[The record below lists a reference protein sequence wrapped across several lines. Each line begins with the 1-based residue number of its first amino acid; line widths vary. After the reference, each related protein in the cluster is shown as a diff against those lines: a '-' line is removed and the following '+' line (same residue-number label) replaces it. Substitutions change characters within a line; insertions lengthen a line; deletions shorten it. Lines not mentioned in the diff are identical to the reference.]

1 MKGEQMDKV
10 RVGMIGAGFA
20 ADFHLN
26 SYAAIPEAEVVAVAA
41 RTAERVQAFAAK
53 HHIASVYT
61 DYREMLEREDIQVV
75 DVTTP
80 VYAHAPMVIDA
91 ANAGKHVICEKPLTG
106 YCGEDRPGDDLIG
119 KTVSRREMFDK
130 ALAAADAMIE
140 AANKNGVKLM
150 YAENWVYAQALIR
163 AKELIRHAG
172 GSILDIRAEESHSGS
187 QSAFSFK
194 WRTSGGGALLRLG
207 SHPIGGVLH
216 LKAYE
221 GRLKH
226 GTPIVPVAVVAEVA
240 NLAASEAF
248 RSSGGKHWL
257 VHQWE
262 DVENWSSMII
272 RFSDGSRATIL
283 ATDIVLGGIK
293 NFIEICTTN
302 ARLQCNIDPNNTM
315 IAYTPDGEAFK
326 DVEIAEKIETKTGY
340 TFPSVGGIWFDGK
353 VNELRDFVECVL
365 DPERQPVSDAQLARD
380 VVRVIYAGYVSAEEG
395 RWVNL

>member
-1 MKGEQMDKV
+1 
-10 RVGMIGAGFA
+10 
-20 ADFHLN
+20 
-26 SYAAIPEAEVVAVAA
+26 
-41 RTAERVQAFAAK
+41 
-53 HHIASVYT
+53 
-61 DYREMLEREDIQVV
+61 
-75 DVTTP
+75 
-80 VYAHAPMVIDA
+80 
-91 ANAGKHVICEKPLTG
+91 
-106 YCGEDRPGDDLIG
+106 
-119 KTVSRREMFDK
+119 
-130 ALAAADAMIE
+130 
-140 AANKNGVKLM
+140 
-150 YAENWVYAQALIR
+150 
-163 AKELIRHAG
+163 
-172 GSILDIRAEESHSGS
+172 
-187 QSAFSFK
+187 
-194 WRTSGGGALLRLG
+194 
-207 SHPIGGVLH
+207 
-216 LKAYE
+216 
-221 GRLKH
+221 
-226 GTPIVPVAVVAEVA
+226 VVAEVA

-293 NFIEICTTN
+293 NFIEICMTN

-365 DPERQPVSDAQLARD
+365 DPERQPISDAQLARD